1 MNELIDYI
9 IVSTI
14 LIAVGIY
21 GLVVKRNA
29 IRMIFAIE
37 IIANAANINLVA
49 FSRSVN
55 NAQGQLFA
63 LFSIA
68 IAAAEVA
75 VGLGIIIIAYRLYKE
90 IDVEEFRSM
99 KGIVWHS
106 SFFLMVAT
114 FLPLILSPV
123 SYYLGRK
130 HGVNLTT
137 WFSFAV
143 IAISTIMLFIPA
155 MMLSG
160 GKSAY
165 VENLYMEPVWKFWLE
180 IGWT

>member
-14 LIAVGIY
+14 LVAVGIY
-21 GLVVKRNA
+21 GMVVKRNA

-55 NAQGQLFA
+55 NAQGQVFA

-99 KGIVWHS
+99 KG
-106 SFFLMVAT
+106 
-114 FLPLILSPV
+114 
-123 SYYLGRK
+123 
-130 HGVNLTT
+130 
-137 WFSFAV
+137 
-143 IAISTIMLFIPA
+143 
-155 MMLSG
+155 
-160 GKSAY
+160 
-165 VENLYMEPVWKFWLE
+165 
-180 IGWT
+180 

>member
-14 LIAVGIY
+14 LVAVGIY

-99 KGIVWHS
+99 KG
-106 SFFLMVAT
+106 
-114 FLPLILSPV
+114 
-123 SYYLGRK
+123 
-130 HGVNLTT
+130 
-137 WFSFAV
+137 
-143 IAISTIMLFIPA
+143 
-155 MMLSG
+155 
-160 GKSAY
+160 
-165 VENLYMEPVWKFWLE
+165 
-180 IGWT
+180 

>member
-14 LIAVGIY
+14 LVAVGMY

-99 KGIVWHS
+99 KG
-106 SFFLMVAT
+106 
-114 FLPLILSPV
+114 
-123 SYYLGRK
+123 
-130 HGVNLTT
+130 
-137 WFSFAV
+137 
-143 IAISTIMLFIPA
+143 
-155 MMLSG
+155 
-160 GKSAY
+160 
-165 VENLYMEPVWKFWLE
+165 
-180 IGWT
+180 